1 MQTARVTLDTTIE
14 SSWADIDAVTQS
26 IRAAAVAEDWLSVTE
41 MAIARHQ
48 QIIEHFQHY
57 PVGPQSAPFYQH
69 HLSEMLKS
77 EKDLQALALD
87 ARTRVMR
94 DGISLHHNRR
104 ALGAYGGAR

>member
-1 MQTARVTLDTTIE
+1 MQTARASLDTSIE
-14 SSWADIDAVTQS
+14 SSWADIDAATHS
-26 IRAAAVAEDWLSVTE
+26 IRSAAVAEDWLTVTE
-41 MAIARHQ
+41 LAVARHQ
-48 QIIEHFQHY
+48 QIIQHFNQF

-104 ALGAYGGAR
+104 ALGAYSAG